1 MSMNM
6 NLIKHGTEGIL
17 QLQGY
22 IDASNAAEVEKIFVD
37 DYDDFRL
44 FLGFLDMEKLEYV
57 SSAGLRAFKRL
68 YMEMRQKHGTL
79 MAKNVGKMVMEV
91 LEVTGFT
98 RLFKFI

>member
-37 DYDDFRL
+37 VAGKFDTL
-44 FLGFLDMEKLEYV
+44 ILDMEKLEYV

-68 YMEMRQKHGTL
+68 YMEMRQQHGTL
-79 MAKNVGKMVMEV
+79 MAKNVVKMVMEV

>member
-37 DYDDFRL
+37 VAGKFDTL
-44 FLGFLDMEKLEYV
+44 ILDMEKLEYV

-68 YMEMRQKHGTL
+68 YMEMRQKHGML